1 MRIYCYANFLLFS
14 DKILG
19 GANFFITDFQDAGDL
34 GRFQD
39 LGGQFDQSPL
49 ISVQH
54 SGKLKLFTFA
64 SFELFI
70 RYKLSTIV
78 I

>member
-1 MRIYCYANFLLFS
+1 MLQSRESRWRFPFTLQT
-14 DKILG
+14 
-19 GANFFITDFQDAGDL
+19 ITDFQDAGDL
-34 GRFQD
+34 GRVQD

-64 SFELFI
+64 SFQLFI
-70 RYKLSTIV
+70 RYKLSTIM